1 MVGELKMKRE
11 FKNLPSGWKSV
22 RLKEISSRITRKNQD
37 NKCQNVLT
45 ISAQSGLIS
54 QTDFFN
60 KQVASKDLS
69 SYILLKK
76 GDFAY
81 NKSYSAGYSF
91 GAFKRLNF
99 YDEGVVSP
107 LYIYFKFNDD
117 ICSDFF
123 EFYFDGGQAN
133 RQIKDIVQE
142 GARNHGLL
150 NLSIDDFFNIK
161 ICTPP
166 LDEQKKIA
174 EILSTWD
181 EAINLTI
188 NLIENK
194 KRFKKALM
202 QNLLTAKIRFP
213 EFQDEWR
220 EVKLGNI
227 GVFKTS
233 SVDKIIQK
241 GECIVNLVNYMDVYR
256 NTHINSSLKLSQT
269 SASNREIENLSL
281 AKGDVLFTPSSETL
295 YDIGHSA
302 VILSDM
308 PNTLFSYH
316 LVRFRL
322 DIKND
327 IVFLG
332 YVFNQDNILKQF
344 ARLSQGAT
352 RYTLSIRDFQNVF
365 INLPNLKEQ
374 QKIAEVLT
382 AFDDEINLLN
392 LKLENL
398 KKQKQ
403 GLMQK
408 LLSGKVRVK

>member
-1 MVGELKMKRE
+1 MSE
-11 FKNLPSGWKSV
+11 FKNLPSGWKVV
-22 RLKEISSRITRKNQD
+22 RLGDVFEKITIKNRPD
-37 NKCQNVLT
+37 EPILT
-45 ISAQSGLIS
+45 IKQGIGTILRENSDRQILFDKKRISTYKFVKNNDFIIHLRSFEGGFEMSNHQGIVSPAYIILRNKILIS
-54 QTDFFN
+54 H
-60 KQVASKDLS
+60 L
-69 SYILLKK
+69 
-76 GDFAY
+76 
-81 NKSYSAGYSF
+81 
-91 GAFKRLNF
+91 
-99 YDEGVVSP
+99 
-107 LYIYFKFNDD
+107 YFKFFFRSHLFIHKILA
-117 ICSDFF
+117 ICVEGIRDGKQLN
-123 EFYFDGGQAN
+123 FDTV
-133 RQIKDIVQE
+133 K
-142 GARNHGLL
+142 
-150 NLSIDDFFNIK
+150 NLK
-161 ICTPP
+161 IPFPP
-166 LDEQKKIA
+166 LDEQEKIA

-194 KRFKKALM
+194 KQFKKALM
-202 QNLLTAKIRFP
+202 QNLLTAKVRFP

-281 AKGDVLFTPSSETL
+281 AKGDVLFTPSSETPD
-295 YDIGHSA
+295 DIGHSA

-332 YVFNQDNILKQF
+332 YIFNQDKILKQF

-352 RYTLSIRDFQNVF
+352 RYTLSIRDFQNIF

-408 LLSGKVRVK
+408 LLKGEMRTCYVKKAM

>member
-1 MVGELKMKRE
+1 MKSE
-11 FKNLPSGWKSV
+11 FKNLPSGWKAV

-99 YDEGVVSP
+99 YDEGVASP

-188 NLIENK
+188 NLIESK

-213 EFQDEWR
+213 EFKDEWEEIR
-220 EVKLGNI
+220 LGNI
-227 GVFKTS
+227 GKSYNGLIGKVAEDFQNGNSNFITYKNIF
-233 SVDKIIQK
+233 DNPKIDINIFEKVKIMEDEEQ
-241 GECIVNLVNYMDVYR
+241 NLV
-256 NTHINSSLKLSQT
+256 KF
-269 SASNREIENLSL
+269 
-281 AKGDVLFTPSSETL
+281 GDIFFTTSSETPNEVGISSVLLSKCGIL
-295 YDIGHSA
+295 YLNSFCFG
-302 VILSDM
+302 
-308 PNTLFSYH
+308 
-316 LVRFRL
+316 FRL
-322 DIKND
+322 NNFEILAPCFAVFYFRSDCFRKQIFKLAQGSTRFNISKTEVLNLNIK
-327 IVFLG
+327 I
-332 YVFNQDNILKQF
+332 
-344 ARLSQGAT
+344 
-352 RYTLSIRDFQNVF
+352 
-365 INLPNLKEQ
+365 PNLDEQ

-382 AFDDEINLLN
+382 ACDDEINLLN

-398 KKQKQ
+398 KRQKQ

-408 LLSGKVRVK
+408 LLSGKVGVRV

>member
-1 MVGELKMKRE
+1 MSE
-11 FKNLPSGWKSV
+11 FKNLPSGWKVV
-22 RLKEISSRITRKNQD
+22 RLGDVFDIQSGSTPSRQNFYYWENTSIYWVKTTDLNNSFISDTEEKISEIGLKESSCKVYPKNTILIAMYGGFNQIGRTGILKVEAATNQAISALLPSTKANSLFVNNILICHRNKWKNIAISSRKDPNITKRDIEN
-37 NKCQNVLT
+37 
-45 ISAQSGLIS
+45 
-54 QTDFFN
+54 
-60 KQVASKDLS
+60 
-69 SYILLKK
+69 
-76 GDFAY
+76 
-81 NKSYSAGYSF
+81 
-91 GAFKRLNF
+91 FKI
-99 YDEGVVSP
+99 P
-107 LYIYFKFNDD
+107 L
-117 ICSDFF
+117 
-123 EFYFDGGQAN
+123 
-133 RQIKDIVQE
+133 
-142 GARNHGLL
+142 
-150 NLSIDDFFNIK
+150 
-161 ICTPP
+161 PP
-166 LDEQKKIA
+166 LNEQKKIA
-174 EILSTWD
+174 KILSTWD

-188 NLIENK
+188 NLIESK
-194 KRFKKALM
+194 KQFKKALM

-213 EFQDEWR
+213 QFKDEW
-220 EVKLGNI
+220 EETKLGNI

-241 GECIVNLVNYMDVYR
+241 DECIVNLVNYMDVYR
-256 NTHINSSLKLSQT
+256 NKHINSNLKLSQT

-281 AKGDVLFTPSSETL
+281 AKGDVLFTPSSETPD
-295 YDIGHSA
+295 DIGHSA

-332 YVFNQDNILKQF
+332 YVFNQDKILKQF
-344 ARLSQGAT
+344 ARLSQGIT

-365 INLPNLKEQ
+365 INFPNLNEQ

-382 AFDDEINLLN
+382 ACDDEINLLN

-408 LLSGKVRVK
+408 LLIGETRTCYVKKAM